1 MFADF
6 LLSYFNV
13 SKREVS
19 RLTSKKADEIPISNK
34 SSRKSNDNYRPASIF
49 SNTSKLFV
57 KPSFKLMPSLF
68 HKNLSVYQR
77 GFRKGFSAQHCLV
90 VTLEK
95 LKFYNDKGKSFGAL
109 LAYLSKAF
117 DCLSHELLI
126 AKLQAYKSTNLSEVD
141 T

>member
-1 MFADF
+1 
-6 LLSYFNV
+6 
-13 SKREVS
+13 
-19 RLTSKKADEIPISNK
+19 
-34 SSRKSNDNYRPASIF
+34 
-49 SNTSKLFV
+49 
-57 KPSFKLMPSLF
+57 MPSLF

>member
-19 RLTSKKADEIPISNK
+19 RITLKKADEIPISKK
-34 SSRKSNDNYRPASIF
+34 SSRKSNDNYRPASIL

-57 KPSFKLMPSLF
+57 KPLFKLMPPLF
-68 HKNLSVYQR
+68 NKSLSVYQR
-77 GFRKGFSAQHCLV
+77 GFRKGFSAQHYLV
-90 VTLEK
+90 VPLEK
-95 LKFYNDKGKSFGAL
+95 LKFYNDKGKSFAAL

-141 T
+141 A